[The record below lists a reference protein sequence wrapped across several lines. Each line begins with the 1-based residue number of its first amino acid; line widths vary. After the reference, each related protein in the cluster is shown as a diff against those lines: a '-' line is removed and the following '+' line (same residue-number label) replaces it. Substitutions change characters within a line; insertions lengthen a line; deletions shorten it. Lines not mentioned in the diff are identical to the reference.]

1 MAKPLTITIPHP
13 HRKVRAEF
21 VHTGQG
27 LDYFLIEVDGNLTQE
42 YVGIPSGTRPL
53 AEAVIQAYEEKFSQ
67 KS

>member
-21 VHTGQG
+21 AHTGQD
-27 LDYFLIEVDGNLTQE
+27 LDYFLIEVDGNLNQE
-42 YVGIPSGTRPL
+42 YVSIPAGTRPI
-53 AEAVIQAYEEKFSQ
+53 AEAVIQAYEEKFSK